1 MNISKMTMA
10 IALAGATLVASAEE
24 EKVYDDAE
32 VSQRFIYSTGFFC
45 GNGNPAGGELKWILE
60 TCCRNDTNR
69 YVRIAKETALT
80 NEVFKP
86 KAVRIV
92 RQYGSAADVPF
103 LYSCT
108 NYAKCAWNALKGILQ
123 LEGLT
128 ESSIAATSAYLACTN
143 TVYADEKGIV
153 AVSLFECAVES
164 SATSE
169 LKALASSNA
178 LAFASRNLDHA
189 RYNDMGFCRV
199 DPTYKYS
206 RRRLLV
212 LRTLWP
218 ACYGYEILE
227 NYVTNAINELVAYP
241 EANLPD

>member
-1 MNISKMTMA
+1 MNINKMTIA
-10 IALAGATLVASAEE
+10 IALAGASLVASAEE

-108 NYAKCAWNALKGILQ
+108 NYAKCAWNALEGILQ
-123 LEGLT
+123 FEGLT
-128 ESSIAATSAYLACTN
+128 ESSIAAASAYLACTN
-143 TVYADEKGIV
+143 TVYADEKDTV
-153 AVSLFECAVES
+153 AYSLFRCAVES
-164 SATSE
+164 SAPAE
-169 LKALASSNA
+169 LKALASSNV
-178 LAFASRNLDHA
+178 LAFARTSSGPRS
-189 RYNDMGFCRV
+189 NDSVFQGI

-206 RRRLLV
+206 KRRLSV
-212 LRTLWP
+212 LRAALP
-218 ACYGYEILE
+218 RCQRVPELNA
-227 NYVTNAINELVAYP
+227 YVTNAISELVEYP